1 MEQKYVSLMNKSIAN
16 LVWDAVDIARKYP
29 SYVVSFF
36 RIALHQRTAQ
46 KIREK
51 NRENKIPVPAFMI
64 LSITRKCN
72 LSCKGCYSH
81 ATFELE
87 KKEGR
92 GAELDSQNLQKVVKD
107 GSDLGVSFMLLAGG
121 EPLVRSADIFTL
133 ARENPLVIFPVFT
146 NGTLIDEEIISQ
158 FKKYKNIFP
167 ILSIEGKGA
176 LTDNRRGKGVY
187 DSAVEKMQVLQKNGI
202 FFGLSFTVTK
212 QNLEEVISAEFI
224 ESLCSRGAGL
234 FFYNEYTP
242 VEKGTEELCI
252 SAEERKILLSTLEEY
267 RRRFKKLF
275 LAFPGDEDQF
285 GGCLSAGRGFV
296 HVAPDGR
303 LEACP
308 FAPFGDTSVSISL
321 KEALKSKTLSA
332 IREHHDELHET
343 AFGCALWNK
352 REWVESLVKGEKF

>member
-1 MEQKYVSLMNKSIAN
+1 MEKKYISLMNKSIAT

-133 ARENPLVIFPVFT
+133 ARNNPLVIFPVFT

-176 LTDNRRGKGVY
+176 MTDTRRGKGVY

-242 VEKGTEELCI
+242 VEKGTEKLCI

-321 KEALKSKTLSA
+321 KEALKSKTLSV

-343 AFGCALWNK
+343 SLGCALWNK
-352 REWVESLVKGEKF
+352 REWVESLVKGEKL